1 MAGEGR
7 GFPLSVVQIDGH
19 NKGEV
24 GEALKE
30 KKETRIFQGRT
41 LHRQKRHDGERG
53 RYQRVK
59 AGVELMKVSVV
70 SLEVSV
76 PVLAEVLLVVLL

>member
-30 KKETRIFQGRT
+30 KKETRIFRVEPSIGKKDTTVSEDAIRE
-41 LHRQKRHDGERG
+41 LRQEWN
-53 RYQRVK
+53 
-59 AGVELMKVSVV
+59 
-70 SLEVSV
+70 
-76 PVLAEVLLVVLL
+76 